1 MTANAGRATG
11 SLSSRA
17 WLIWALGAG
26 LFCYGFFHRNA
37 PSVMIDPLMR
47 DFMVGGAI
55 LGNLSAFYFYAY
67 ASLQIPVGLMIDR
80 WGPRRMLALGALLCG
95 AGSALFAAADSLTL
109 AYIGR
114 LLIGSGAAVGFV
126 GTLKLAT
133 NWFSPDRFAQLTGLT
148 MMAGM
153 VGGIGGQAPL
163 AALVEV
169 AGWREA
175 LFGAA
180 AIGGLLAVAIW
191 LIVRDLPPRSVASA
205 HDGLDGKAT
214 EGGTANGLSDLLRGL
229 GIVIRER
236 QNWLVS
242 LVCAAMTAPLL
253 AFAGL
258 WGVAWLMQ
266 THGLDRPEAAGTA
279 SLLLIGWAVGSPAS
293 GWLSDRTGL
302 RLPVLQAGALLGL
315 LSLSALLYLPD
326 MPALPR
332 AALFLASGAGLGSM
346 AIGFAILRRVNSPKV
361 TGAAFGLL
369 NGACVGSGAVFQP
382 LIGALLDRGW
392 DGSLI
397 EGARLYSAGAYTAAL
412 SVLIGFLA
420 AGFAVSFLIREPQ
433 PRAATA

>member
-1 MTANAGRATG
+1 MSVGTAPAARATPN
-11 SLSSRA
+11 RA

-80 WGPRRMLALGALLCG
+80 WGPRRMLAIGATLCA

-109 AYIGR
+109 AYAGR
-114 LLIGSGAAVGFV
+114 LLIGTGAAVGFV
-126 GTLKLAT
+126 GTLKLST
-133 NWFSPDRFAQLTGLT
+133 NWFPPERFAQLTGLT

-153 VGGIGGQAPL
+153 VGGVGGQAPL
-163 AALVEV
+163 AALVEI

-180 AIGGLLAVAIW
+180 GIGGLLAVAIW
-191 LIVRDLPPRSVASA
+191 LIVRDRPPTASQA
-205 HDGLDGKAT
+205 
-214 EGGTANGLSDLLRGL
+214 ANGDGEAESAGSLSDLLQGL
-229 GIVIRER
+229 GVVIRER

-266 THGLDRPEAAGTA
+266 AQGLDRPEAAGTA

-302 RLPVLQAGALLGL
+302 RLPVMQAGALLGL
-315 LSLSALLYLPD
+315 VSLSALLYLPD
-326 MPALPR
+326 LPALLR
-332 AALFLASGAGLGSM
+332 AALFLASGAGLGAM
-346 AIGFAILRRVNSPKV
+346 AIGFAILRRVNKPRV

-382 LIGALLDRGW
+382 LIGALLDRAW
-392 DGSLI
+392 DGALT
-397 EGARLYSAGAYTAAL
+397 EGARLYSASAYTSAL

-420 AGFAVSFLIREPQ
+420 LGFAVTFLIREPH
-433 PRAATA
+433 PSGETA